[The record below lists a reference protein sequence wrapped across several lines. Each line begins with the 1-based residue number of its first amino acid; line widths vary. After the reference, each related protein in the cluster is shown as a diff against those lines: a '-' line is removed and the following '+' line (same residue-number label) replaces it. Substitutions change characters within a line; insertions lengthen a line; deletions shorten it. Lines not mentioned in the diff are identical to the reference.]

1 MQKSFLKISLT
12 LAFIFTYSSSFA
24 CDIERDFIDRN
35 FSEIAGKYRI
45 DKEFYDNKFFQ
56 THTRTKSIRCS
67 EIPSDHA
74 DIIFIEGKLAQ
85 IIFENKSKNAE
96 LLEYSKN
103 KFGNFYH
110 PLNEKTSTDRD
121 YADYRDNNKIIVS
134 YSKAKLA
141 DNLLKETLVITS
153 KALAEKLH
161 ELQKE
166 VEND

>member
-1 MQKSFLKISLT
+1 MQKSLLKIFLT
-12 LAFIFTYSSSFA
+12 LALILTYSSSLA

-35 FSEIAGKYRI
+35 FGEIAGRYRM

-56 THTRTKSIRCS
+56 THTRAKSIRCS
-67 EIPSDHA
+67 EVPSDHV
-74 DIIFIEGKLAQ
+74 DIIFVEGKLAQ
-85 IIFENKSKNAE
+85 IIFENRSENTE
-96 LLEYSKN
+96 LLEYSKS

-110 PLNEKTSTDRD
+110 PLNEKTETNRD

-134 YSKAKLA
+134 YSKAKLI
-141 DNLLKETLVITS
+141 DNLIKETLVITS

-166 VEND
+166 VENE